1 MLKEN
6 KGVTLVAL
14 VITIIVLLILAGVSI
29 AMVAGDNGVLNQ
41 AVNASV
47 KTVGATAR
55 QDVETALTSVQTDF
69 MAQKFENNLT
79 AKFKSYINMKPA
91 PEGSDTPVEGSILG
105 YLDSDAYKADK
116 WKIDGDNLTFDVLYK
131 GTTFH
136 VDCTFTRNGTGIK
149 LNKFYTGTPA
159 NGSTAASDDYMEF

>member
-79 AKFKSYINMKPA
+79 AKFKTYINMD
-91 PEGSDTPVEGSILG
+91 EGTAAGPKEGSILG
-105 YLDSDAYKADK
+105 YLDSDAYDAAN
-116 WKIDGDNLTFDVLYK
+116 WNINGDNLTFDVLYK

-149 LNKFYTGTPA
+149 LNKFYTGTPK
-159 NGSTAASDDYMEF
+159 NGSTPASDDYMEF

>member
-47 KTVGATAR
+47 KTIGATAK

-79 AKFKSYINMKPA
+79 AKFYGYINADP
-91 PEGSDTPVEGSILG
+91 GGVDGSILQ
-105 YLDSDAYKADK
+105 YLDEKDYGIVAGTFVKTAPSATSSGTLK
-116 WKIDGDNLTFDVLYK
+116 FDVSYK

-136 VDCTFTRNGTGIK
+136 VECTFTKSGAGLK
-149 LNKFYTGTPA
+149 LDKFYSGSEA
-159 NGSTAASDDYMEF
+159 NEDYMEY